1 MSTTAQALAKL
12 NKFDLSHGVKGTMD
26 MGKLYP
32 VGYIET
38 VPNDWFKIQQEFLC
52 RFLATLA
59 PVMHLFK
66 IRFHWYY
73 TPFRI
78 LLERGVW
85 DDFITGG
92 KDGTDSTV
100 LPYIS
105 SGANGFAKG
114 SLADYFG
121 MPVGIPNLKVSAFPF
136 RAYAMIYNE
145 VYRNQALQDEVAL
158 SFATGQDTTT
168 NTDVLKRP
176 WQRDYFT
183 NQLPSPQKGP
193 AVALPL
199 ASSSAPVFSAQGN
212 VSTDALANLKWFNGD
227 TGVISNSG
235 GPIYPLTVGNYGAT
249 YSHGPAVGAEA
260 SYQDVALSADLSEV
274 TAVSIEQVR
283 RAFAVQKFQ
292 YHNMIWGNRY
302 TEWIQSTFGI
312 KPLDASLQ
320 RPQHVGGFTT
330 PMVISEVLQTSET
343 TADSAQG
350 NMAGHGVGAGTSQVI
365 RFHSYENGC
374 LMCLMSI
381 MPSTDYYQG
390 LRRDFSRETR
400 YDFLQPLLSRLGEQ
414 GTKNKEIYAQGS
426 SVTDD
431 DGNVVDDKIF
441 GYAPRYQ
448 EYRQIPSYVVGEM
461 RDTLEYWQDG
471 RKFSELPV
479 LNNEFIES
487 TPSTRI
493 FAVEQNT
500 DHIVFQVANHVKA
513 LRPLDKYGR
522 TGLVA

>member
-66 IRFHWYY
+66 IRFRWYY

-100 LPYIS
+100 LPYIM
-105 SGANGFAKG
+105 SGVNGFAKG

-121 MPVGIPNLKVSAFPF
+121 MPVGVPNLKVSAFPF

-145 VYRNQALQDEVAL
+145 VYRNQALQDEVPI
-158 SFATGQDTTT
+158 SYATGQDTTT
-168 NTDVLKRP
+168 NTDILKRP

-199 ASSSAPVFSAQGN
+199 ASTGAPVLTDSAKPTFLNMSYLSGDIEEVHHGDQVYAIDRGLFIRAN
-212 VSTDALANLKWFNGD
+212 SPTASGDQSTNLK
-227 TGVISNSG
+227 
-235 GPIYPLTVGNYGAT
+235 
-249 YSHGPAVGAEA
+249 
-260 SYQDVALSADLSEV
+260 ADLSDV

-320 RPQHVGGFTT
+320 RPQYVGGFTT

-343 TADSAQG
+343 TSDSAQG
-350 NMAGHGVGAGTSQVI
+350 NMAGHGVGAGMSQVM

-381 MPSTDYYQG
+381 MPNTDYYQG

-414 GTKNKEIYAQGS
+414 GTKNKEIYAQGT
-426 SVTDD
+426 SVTDT

-479 LNNEFIES
+479 LNSEFIES

>member
-66 IRFHWYY
+66 IRFRWYY

-100 LPYIS
+100 LPYIM

-114 SLADYFG
+114 SLADHFG
-121 MPVGIPNLKVSAFPF
+121 MPVGVPNLKVSAFPF

-168 NTDVLKRP
+168 NTDILKRP

-199 ASSSAPVFSAQGN
+199 ASSGAPVMTG
-212 VSTDALANLKWFNGD
+212 
-227 TGVISNSG
+227 TGVNKFNSIIINTSNPATVQLGGVPGTVGSWSSPGQLTANTLKAPAENVNSG
-235 GPIYPLTVGNYGAT
+235 FY
-249 YSHGPAVGAEA
+249 
-260 SYQDVALSADLSEV
+260 ADLSDV

-320 RPQHVGGFTT
+320 RPQYVGGFTT

-343 TADSAQG
+343 TSESAQG
-350 NMAGHGVGAGTSQVI
+350 NMAGHGVGAGTSHVM

-381 MPSTDYYQG
+381 MPNTDYYQG

-426 SVTDD
+426 SVTDT

-479 LNNEFIES
+479 LNSEFIES

>member
-1 MSTTAQALAKL
+1 MSTTAQALSKL

-66 IRFHWYY
+66 IRFRWYY

-92 KDGTDSTV
+92 RDGTDSTV

-121 MPVGIPNLKVSAFPF
+121 MPVGVANLKVSAFPF

-145 VYRNQALQDEVAL
+145 IYRNQALQDEVAL

-168 NTDVLKRP
+168 NTSILKRP

-199 ASSSAPVFSAQGN
+199 ASDVAPVVLAPGTSSPRILSYDGLTPASNLHLWVAGADAGN
-212 VSTDALANLKWFNGD
+212 QRLA
-227 TGVISNSG
+227 
-235 GPIYPLTVGNYGAT
+235 YGNNTA
-249 YSHGPAVGAEA
+249 
-260 SYQDVALSADLSEV
+260 DVAARLDPNGTLNADLSQV

-320 RPQHVGGFTT
+320 RPQYVGGFTT

-343 TADSAQG
+343 TSESAQG
-350 NMAGHGVGAGTSQVI
+350 NMAGHGVGAGTSQVM

-381 MPSTDYYQG
+381 MPNTDYYQG

-426 SVTDD
+426 SVTDT

-479 LNNEFIES
+479 LNSEFIES

-493 FAVEQNT
+493 FAVEQGT

>member
-1 MSTTAQALAKL
+1 MSTTAQSLAKL

-66 IRFHWYY
+66 IRFRWYY

-121 MPVGIPNLKVSAFPF
+121 MPVGVANLKVSAFPF

-168 NTDVLKRP
+168 NTDILKRP

-183 NQLPSPQKGP
+183 NQLPAPQKGP

-199 ASSSAPVFSAQGN
+199 ASNSAPVISPDGLLPTLGMFRSSDSAKIS
-212 VSTDALANLKWFNGD
+212 STIGLNPADYNTLYGTAAGDVWRAGSGTNLA
-227 TGVISNSG
+227 
-235 GPIYPLTVGNYGAT
+235 
-249 YSHGPAVGAEA
+249 
-260 SYQDVALSADLSEV
+260 ADLSDV

-320 RPQHVGGFTT
+320 RPQYVGGFTT

-343 TADSAQG
+343 TSDSAQG
-350 NMAGHGVGAGTSQVI
+350 NMAGHGVGAGTSQVM

-381 MPSTDYYQG
+381 MPNTDYYQG

-426 SVTDD
+426 SVTDT

-493 FAVEQNT
+493 FAVEQDT